1 MATQRNALTTQQVFV
16 MQMQAAFMAGFQ
28 QAQQAQREAPYAVAP
43 KAGNKVQQMLHIEGI
58 HSGEETR

>member
-1 MATQRNALTTQQVFV
+1 MNGNTNLNAQQVFF
-16 MQMQAAFMAGFQ
+16 MQGMMAFMAGFKQ
-28 QAQQAQREAPYAVAP
+28 AQAQQGYRAVP